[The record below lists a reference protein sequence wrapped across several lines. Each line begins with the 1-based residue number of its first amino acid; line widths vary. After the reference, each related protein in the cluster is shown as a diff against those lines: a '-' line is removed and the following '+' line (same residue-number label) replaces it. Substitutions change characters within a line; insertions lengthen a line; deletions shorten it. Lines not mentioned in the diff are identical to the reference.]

1 MSEGGGMLDGLRIEG
16 RENGRGGSIRQQTS
30 LLTAVFVTRR
40 NDPCERRLFPLSSW
54 PKFLR
59 LQWRR
64 TFQNRHTFSYSGY
77 DLLEGVGS
85 LRVGGEANFNL
96 SRM

>member
-1 MSEGGGMLDGLRIEG
+1 MLDGMRIEG
-16 RENGRGGSIRQQTS
+16 RTRFDSTTDEPSNRGLLQEETIPANGTS
-30 LLTAVFVTRR
+30 SL
-40 NDPCERRLFPLSSW
+40 LSSW

>member
-1 MSEGGGMLDGLRIEG
+1 MLDGLRIEG

-30 LLTAVFVTRR
+30 LLTAVCYKKKRSLQTA
-40 NDPCERRLFPLSSW
+40 PLLSFPPGPNFYVYNGVELS
-54 PKFLR
+54 KIV
-59 LQWRR
+59 
-64 TFQNRHTFSYSGY
+64 SYSGY

-85 LRVGGEANFNL
+85 LRVGGETNFNL